1 MAQAKTL
8 SVRAL
13 NRALLERQLLLRR
26 WRLSAAETIEGLV
39 GMQAQEPGDPY
50 VGLWTRLEG
59 FRPEELADLLTN
71 REAVRIS
78 FLRGTI
84 HLVTARDCLAL
95 RPLAQALHERDWAGS
110 RFGRSLAGIDMK
122 ALVVAGRE
130 ALEEQ
135 PLSASQ
141 LGKLLA
147 ERWPERDPFSL
158 SLAIRYLVPLVQVP
172 PRGVWG
178 RTGRAAWT
186 TVEAW
191 LGKSLDPRSSLER
204 MALRYLAAYG
214 PASVADMRN
223 WSSITGLRE
232 VFEGL
237 RPRLRTFRDE
247 AGRELFDLPDA
258 PLPDLDTPAPPRFMP
273 VYDNAFLGHAD
284 RSRIVIEEF
293 RQRFNTGELGSGVL
307 IDGFGRAGW
316 KIVRSGD
323 TATLV
328 VQHFGKLRTVERA
341 ALTEEGG
348 KLLTFMAGD
357 AKRHNVK
364 ILPAD

>member
-1 MAQAKTL
+1 MSQPKTL

-26 WRLSAAETIEGLV
+26 WKLSANETIEGLV
-39 GMQAQEPGDPY
+39 GMQAQEPFDPY
-50 VGLWTRLEG
+50 VGLWSRLEG
-59 FRPEELADLLTN
+59 FRPQELADLITN

-95 RPLAQALHERDWAGS
+95 RPLVQPLHERDMVGS
-110 RFGRSLAGIDMK
+110 RFGRNLVGVDMGALLAI
-122 ALVVAGRE
+122 GRE

-135 PLSASQ
+135 PLTQGQ
-141 LGKLLA
+141 LSKLLA
-147 ERWPERDPFSL
+147 ARWPDHDAFSL
-158 SLAIRYLVPLVQVP
+158 GLAIRYIVPLVQIP
-172 PRGVWG
+172 PRAVWG
-178 RTGRAAWT
+178 KSGRATWT

-191 LGKSLDPRSSLER
+191 LGRPLDPRPSLER
-204 MALRYLAAYG
+204 MTLRYLAAYG
-214 PASVADMRN
+214 PATVADMRN

-232 VFEGL
+232 VFEEL

-247 AGRELFDLPDA
+247 SGRELFDLPDA
-258 PLPDLDTPAPPRFMP
+258 PLPDPDTPAPPRFMP
-273 VYDNAFLGHAD
+273 VYDNSFLGHAD

-316 KIVRSGD
+316 KIVRKGD
-323 TATLV
+323 AATLV
-328 VQHFGKLRTVERA
+328 IQLLDRLPKRDHA
-341 ALTEEGG
+341 ALSDEAA
-348 KLLTFMAGD
+348 KLLTLMAGD
-357 AKRHNVK
+357 AQTREIRVA
-364 ILPAD
+364 PPD

>member
-1 MAQAKTL
+1 MSQPQTL

-26 WRLSAAETIEGLV
+26 WNLSAAETIEGLV
-39 GMQAQEPGDPY
+39 GMQAQEPFDPY

-59 FRPEELADLLTN
+59 FEPQELADLITN

-84 HLVTARDCLAL
+84 HLVTARDCMAL
-95 RPLAQALHERDWAGS
+95 RPLVQALHEGHWTGS
-110 RFGRSLAGIDMK
+110 RFGRSLAGIDME
-122 ALVVAGRE
+122 ALLAAGRE

-135 PLSASQ
+135 PMTVGQ

-147 ERWPERDPFSL
+147 ERWPDLDAWSL
-158 SLAIRYLVPLVQVP
+158 AHAIRYMVPLVQIP

-178 RTGRAAWT
+178 KSGRAAWT

-191 LGKSLDPRSSLER
+191 LGQSLEPRPSLER

-223 WSSITGLRE
+223 WSGITGLRE
-232 VFEGL
+232 IFDGL
-237 RPRLRTFRDE
+237 RPRLRKFRDE
-247 AGRELFDLPDA
+247 GGRELLDLPDA
-258 PLPDLDTPAPPRFMP
+258 PLPDPDTPAPPRFMP

-316 KIVRSGD
+316 KIARDGD
-323 TATLV
+323 SATLV
-328 VQHFGKLRTVERA
+328 IQHFEPLPKHHRT
-341 ALTEEGG
+341 ALTEEGT
-348 KLLTFMAGD
+348 KVLSFMAGD
-357 AKRHNVK
+357 ADRHDIRIV
-364 ILPAD
+364 PTG